1 MPRINLLPWRAE
13 LRQQRKKEFFVA
25 LLGAAVVGLGLVYL
39 SKLTVE
45 GWVSNQL
52 TRNSILKN
60 EIAALDKQIEEIKG
74 LENQRERLIARM
86 KVIGELQRSRPEV
99 VHLFDE
105 IAKAVP
111 EGVHLTEVKQTANRI
126 ELQGLAQSSTRVSTL
141 MRNIDASDWLS
152 DPGLDVV
159 QTVANSGPE
168 HQSQFKLFAQQVAT
182 ATDDDAKGGDPKAG
196 SAKAGAAKPNTANPA
211 NARPNATN
219 SANAKPNKVA
229 AK

>member
-25 LLGAAVVGLGLVYL
+25 LAGAAVIGLGLVYL

-45 GWVSNQL
+45 GWISNQRD
-52 TRNSILKN
+52 RNTILQN
-60 EIAALDKQIEEIKG
+60 EIVALDKQIEEIKG

-86 KVIGELQRSRPEV
+86 KVIGELQRARPEV

-105 IAKAVP
+105 IVKAIP
-111 EGVHLTEVKQTANRI
+111 EGVHLTEVKQTGSRI
-126 ELQGLAQSSTRVSTL
+126 ELQGMAQSSTRVSTL

-159 QTVANSGPE
+159 QTVPGGGPE
-168 HQSQFKLFAQQVAT
+168 HQSQFKVFAQQVAT
-182 ATDDDAKGGDPKAG
+182 SADDDTKGDKTGN
-196 SAKAGAAKPNTANPA
+196 AKA
-211 NARPNATN
+211 
-219 SANAKPNKVA
+219 ANAKPADAKAGNAKANKGG

>member
-25 LLGAAVVGLGLVYL
+25 LLGAAIVGLGLVYV

-52 TRNSILKN
+52 NRNTILKN

-86 KVIGELQRSRPEV
+86 KVIGELQRARPEV

-159 QTVANSGPE
+159 QTVASGPE

-182 ATDDDAKGGDPKAG
+182 ATDDDAKGDKTAA
-196 SAKAGAAKPNTANPA
+196 AKPAAANKPPAAKPGNATPNKGAAK
-211 NARPNATN
+211 
-219 SANAKPNKVA
+219 
-229 AK
+229 

>member
-13 LRQQRKKEFFVA
+13 LRQQRKKEFVVA
-25 LLGAAVVGLGLVYL
+25 LLGAAVVGMGIVYV

-52 TRNSILKN
+52 NRNSILKN

-105 IAKAVP
+105 IVKAVP

-159 QTVANSGPE
+159 QTVATGPE
-168 HQSQFKLFAQQVAT
+168 HQSQFKVFAQQVAT
-182 ATDDDAKGGDPKAG
+182 ATDDDAKGGD
-196 SAKAGAAKPNTANPA
+196 AKSGNAKPSAAKPTAANP
-211 NARPNATN
+211 T
-219 SANAKPNKVA
+219 NAKPKVV

>member
-25 LLGAAVVGLGLVYL
+25 LLGAAIVALGLVYL
-39 SKLTVE
+39 TKLTVE
-45 GWVSNQL
+45 GWISNQRG
-52 TRNSILKN
+52 RNTILQS
-60 EIAALDKQIEEIKG
+60 EISELDKQIEEIKG

-86 KVIGELQRSRPEV
+86 KVIGELQRARPEV

-105 IAKAVP
+105 IVKAVP
-111 EGVHLTEVKQTANRI
+111 EGVHLTEVKQIGTRI
-126 ELQGLAQSSTRVSTL
+126 ELQGVAQSSTRVSTL

-159 QTVANSGPE
+159 QTVATGPE

-182 ATDDDAKGGDPKAG
+182 STDDDAKD
-196 SAKAGAAKPNTANPA
+196 AKT
-211 NARPNATN
+211 
-219 SANAKPNKVA
+219 ANAKPVA
-229 AK
+229 AKPVAAKPGTPAPNRGAAK

>member
-13 LRQQRKKEFFVA
+13 QRQERKKQFFMA
-25 LLGAAVVGLGLVYL
+25 LGGAAIVGIGIVYL

-45 GWVSNQL
+45 GWITNQSGRNTIL
-52 TRNSILKN
+52 TH
-60 EIAALDKQIEEIKG
+60 EIAELDKQIEEIKG

-105 IAKAVP
+105 IVKAVP
-111 EGVHLTEVKQTANRI
+111 EGIHLTEVKQTGNHI
-126 ELQGLAQSSTRVSTL
+126 ELQGMAQSSTRVSTL
-141 MRNIDASDWLS
+141 MRNIDSSDWLS

-159 QTVANSGPE
+159 QTVANGPE

-182 ATDDDAKGGDPKAG
+182 TNDDDPKSDAKPSNAKPADPKQ
-196 SAKAGAAKPNTANPA
+196 
-211 NARPNATN
+211 
-219 SANAKPNKVA
+219 ANAKPKGT

>member
-13 LRQQRKKEFFVA
+13 QRQERKKQFFMA
-25 LLGAAVVGLGLVYL
+25 LGGAAIVAVGIVYL

-45 GWVSNQL
+45 GWITNQSGRNTIL
-52 TRNSILKN
+52 TH
-60 EIAALDKQIEEIKG
+60 EIAELDKQIEEIKG

-105 IAKAVP
+105 IVKAVP
-111 EGVHLTEVKQTANRI
+111 EGIHLTEVKQTGNHI
-126 ELQGLAQSSTRVSTL
+126 ELLGMAQSSTRVSTL
-141 MRNIDASDWLS
+141 MRNIDSSDWLS

-159 QTVANSGPE
+159 QTVANGPE

-182 ATDDDAKGGDPKAG
+182 TNDDDPKSDAKPSNAKPADPKQ
-196 SAKAGAAKPNTANPA
+196 
-211 NARPNATN
+211 
-219 SANAKPNKVA
+219 ANAKPKGT

>member
-25 LLGAAVVGLGLVYL
+25 LLGTAVVGMGLVYVT
-39 SKLTVE
+39 KLTVE

-52 TRNSILKN
+52 NRNTILQN
-60 EIAALDKQIEEIKG
+60 EIAELDKQIEEIKG

-86 KVIGELQRSRPEV
+86 KVISELQRARPDV

-111 EGVHLTEVKQTANRI
+111 EGVHLTEIKQTGTRI
-126 ELQGLAQSSTRVSTL
+126 ELQGMAQSSTRVSTL
-141 MRNIDASDWLS
+141 MRNIDASGFLT

-159 QTVANSGPE
+159 QTVGGGPE
-168 HQSQFKLFAQQVAT
+168 HQSQFKLFAQEVAT
-182 ATDDDAKGGDPKAG
+182 TTDDDAKGD
-196 SAKAGAAKPNTANPA
+196 AKTANAKPVDAKPG
-211 NARPNATN
+211 
-219 SANAKPNKVA
+219 NAKPNKGG